1 MASLLRRR
9 GKKRGP
15 VLVTD
20 EVLES
25 LKSLPLPYAETMS
38 VETLFDIEDCPRQR
52 DTAKRAAKAKHLDNL
67 YPTHT
72 VVSIAELPDGRR
84 IKLDCHTRLH
94 KWATGDVTMPAHILA
109 IIFPV
114 ETIEQALAYYTHFDN
129 LVATETAADKICGA
143 IKQHAIEVVS
153 PFLGDGRLG
162 TPMRYVHRA
171 LRLTGLYDL
180 PDQKSPEFMYTM
192 VATLAPQIMALDSIE
207 PKANKFRGPLAT
219 AFFLGHLKHG
229 DAVLPFFKAANDNA
243 GAEEDGKFCPFQGI
257 KKVFSNNSGG
267 GQSEHMVRVG
277 KVLRLLESWLK
288 GKRGVCYSRLPS
300 ALEAYAYLENNGDT
314 EDEDV
319 DTDDE

>member
-1 MASLLRRR
+1 
-9 GKKRGP
+9 
-15 VLVTD
+15 
-20 EVLES
+20 VLES
-25 LKSLPLPYAETMS
+25 LKDLPLPYAEEMS
-38 VETLFDIEDCPRQR
+38 IETLFDIEDCPRQR

-72 VVSIAELPDGRR
+72 VVSIAEFPDGRR
-84 IKLDCHTRLH
+84 MKLDCHTRMH
-94 KWATGDVTMPAHILA
+94 KWASGAVPMPARILA

-114 ETIEQALAYYTHFDN
+114 NNEAQAMAYYTHFDN
-129 LVATETAADKICGA
+129 IVATESSTDKICGA
-143 IKQHAIEVVS
+143 IKQHAINVSS

-171 LRLTGLYDL
+171 LRLTGLYEL
-180 PDQKSPEFMYTM
+180 PDQKSAEFMYTM
-192 VATLAPQIMALDSIE
+192 VATLAPQITALDSTE

-219 AFFLGHLKHG
+219 AFILGHLKHG
-229 DAVLPFFKAANDNA
+229 DAILPFFKAANDNA
-243 GAEEDGKFCPFQGI
+243 GSEEDGKFCPFQGI

-288 GKRGVCYSRLPS
+288 GKRGNCYSRLPS

-314 EDEDV
+314 DNE
-319 DTDDE
+319 DTDSDE